1 VEDVEDDAL
10 LLGELV
16 ELLADVVE
24 DGVGG
29 GDEVEVAAEV
39 VGDGVDGVGV
49 EAPGARHGGPVRRR
63 MNRPPRKV
71 TSSPRGRRGLL
82 FFSRFGATLGG
93 GGR

>member
-39 VGDGVDGVGV
+39 VGDGVDGVGRITC
-49 EAPGARHGGPVRRR
+49 ALRSDFCS
-63 MNRPPRKV
+63 RPR
-71 TSSPRGRRGLL
+71 SLRGRLRC
-82 FFSRFGATLGG
+82 SSSTS
-93 GGR
+93 